1 MQSCKQA
8 LVRHRREAAEL
19 KVKMQRLEDDAEAL
33 RDALDKEN
41 VEDGLLD
48 ALRTALREAE
58 DDKQINEG
66 SYNDSI
72 TAMENMVQVLKE
84 MRREKSAMDKHI
96 DELLERSRVAGSEQA
111 LVENKRRELINE
123 KNMAVADIEKEK
135 SDRARLDDKL
145 QQAEARVL
153 SNTEQ
158 AATITERVEI
168 DEGETA
174 ASLDQK
180 ISKLTR
186 DLIRYS
192 KE

>member
-8 LVRHRREAAEL
+8 LVRHRREAGEL

-48 ALRTALREAE
+48 TLRTALQEAE

-84 MRREKSAMDKHI
+84 IRREKSVMDKKI
-96 DELLERSRVAGSEQA
+96 DELLERSRVAGSEQS

-123 KNMAVADIEKEK
+123 KNMAVADIAKEK

-145 QQAEARVL
+145 QQAQARVL
-153 SNTEQ
+153 SNAEQ
-158 AATITERVEI
+158 ATMVSERVAL